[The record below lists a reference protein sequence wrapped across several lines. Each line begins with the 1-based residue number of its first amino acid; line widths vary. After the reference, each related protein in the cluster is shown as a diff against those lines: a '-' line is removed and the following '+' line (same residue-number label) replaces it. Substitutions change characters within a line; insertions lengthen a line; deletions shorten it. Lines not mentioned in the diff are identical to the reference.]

1 MRSLLPMFDDFFMDD
16 GWDSFFDNAPA
27 MRNRISVPRVD
38 IEDKKD
44 HYEVVTDF
52 PGFTKD
58 QIHVSYEHG
67 VLTLE
72 AHKDNSKETN
82 DKDKNF
88 IRKERYDSDFR
99 RQFAVKGIKE
109 NGIKAALH
117 DGVLTITLPK
127 AEPEI
132 DKGPTHIAIE

>member
-44 HYEVVTDF
+44 HYEVVADF
-52 PGFTKD
+52 PGVTKD

-67 VLTLE
+67 VLILE

-88 IRKERYDSDFR
+88 F
-99 RQFAVKGIKE
+99 VKK
-109 NGIKAALH
+109 
-117 DGVLTITLPK
+117 DMS
-127 AEPEI
+127 
-132 DKGPTHIAIE
+132 AISVASSQ

>member
-1 MRSLLPMFDDFFMDD
+1 MRSLLPMLDDFFMDD

-27 MRNRISVPRVD
+27 MRNCITVPRVD

-44 HYEVVTDF
+44 HYEVVADF

-58 QIHVSYEHG
+58 QIHVSYERG

-88 IRKERYDSDFR
+88 IRKERYASYFR
-99 RQFAVKGIKE
+99 RQFAVRGIKE

>member
-27 MRNRISVPRVD
+27 MRNRISVPRED

-44 HYEVVTDF
+44 HYEVVADF

-58 QIHVSYEHG
+58 QIHVSYERG

-88 IRKERYDSDFR
+88 IRKERYASDFR
-99 RQFAVKGIKE
+99 RQFAVKGIKK

>member
-44 HYEVVTDF
+44 HYEVVADF
-52 PGFTKD
+52 PD

-67 VLTLE
+67 VLTLD

-88 IRKERYDSDFR
+88 IRKERYASDFR
-99 RQFAVKGIKE
+99 RQFAVKGIKK

>member
-1 MRSLLPMFDDFFMDD
+1 MRSLLPMLDDFFMDD

-27 MRNRISVPRVD
+27 MRNCITVPRVD

-44 HYEVVTDF
+44 HYEVVADF

-58 QIHVSYEHG
+58 QIHVSYERG

-88 IRKERYDSDFR
+88 IRKERYASDFR
-99 RQFAVKGIKE
+99 RQFAVRGIKG

>member
-44 HYEVVTDF
+44 HYEVVADF

-67 VLTLE
+67 VLTLD

-88 IRKERYDSDFR
+88 IRKERYASDFR
-99 RQFAVKGIKE
+99 RQFAVKGIKK

>member
-44 HYEVVTDF
+44 HYEVVADF

-88 IRKERYDSDFR
+88 IRKERYTTDFR

>member
-1 MRSLLPMFDDFFMDD
+1 MRSLLPMLDDFFMDD

-27 MRNRISVPRVD
+27 VRNCITVPRVD

-44 HYEVVTDF
+44 HYEVVADF

-58 QIHVSYEHG
+58 QIHVSYERG

-88 IRKERYDSDFR
+88 IRKERYASDFR
-99 RQFAVKGIKE
+99 RQFAVRGIKE

>member
-1 MRSLLPMFDDFFMDD
+1 MRSLLPMFDDSFMDD

-38 IEDKKD
+38 IEDKKN
-44 HYEVVTDF
+44 HYEVVADF

-72 AHKDNSKETN
+72 AHKDNSNETY

-88 IRKERYDSDFR
+88 IRKERYASDFR
-99 RQFAVKGIKE
+99 RQFAVKGIKK

>member
-44 HYEVVTDF
+44 HYEVVADF

-58 QIHVSYEHG
+58 QIHVSYEHD

-88 IRKERYDSDFR
+88 IRKERCASDFR
-99 RQFAVKGIKE
+99 CQFAVKGIKE

>member
-44 HYEVVTDF
+44 HYEVVADF

-88 IRKERYDSDFR
+88 IRKERYASDFR
-99 RQFAVKGIKE
+99 RQFAVKVIKE

>member
-1 MRSLLPMFDDFFMDD
+1 MFDDFFMDD

-44 HYEVVTDF
+44 HYEVVADF

-88 IRKERYDSDFR
+88 IRKERYASDFR
-99 RQFAVKGIKE
+99 RQFAVKGIKK

>member
-16 GWDSFFDNAPA
+16 GWDSFFDNVPA

-44 HYEVVTDF
+44 HYEVVADF

-88 IRKERYDSDFR
+88 IRKERYASDCR

>member
-1 MRSLLPMFDDFFMDD
+1 MRSLLPMLDDFFMDD

-27 MRNRISVPRVD
+27 MRNCITVPRVD

-44 HYEVVTDF
+44 HYEVVADF

-58 QIHVSYEHG
+58 QIHVSYERG

-88 IRKERYDSDFR
+88 IRKERYASDFR
-99 RQFAVKGIKE
+99 RHFAVRGIKE

>member
-1 MRSLLPMFDDFFMDD
+1 M
-16 GWDSFFDNAPA
+16 
-27 MRNRISVPRVD
+27 
-38 IEDKKD
+38 
-44 HYEVVTDF
+44 
-52 PGFTKD
+52 
-58 QIHVSYEHG
+58 SYEHG

-72 AHKDNSKETN
+72 AHKDNSKETY

-88 IRKERYDSDFR
+88 IRKERYASDFR
-99 RQFAVKGIKE
+99 RQFAVKGIKK

-132 DKGPTHIAIE
+132 DKGTTHIAIE